1 MGLNFNEMQDKYGKI
16 IRFISVGI
24 LNTIVGYA
32 IYAIL
37 IWLNLPPLMALLLST
52 IAGVTFNYFSIGK
65 LVFQSQGGLTVFI
78 RFIASYCVVYVVNAQ
93 ALSFLIK
100 SLHMTPYIAQALCIP
115 LNVTVSWL
123 LMNHWVFTKSS
134 KNALPQE

>member
-1 MGLNFNEMQDKYGKI
+1 MNLADIRDKYGKI

-32 IYAIL
+32 IYALL
-37 IWLNLPPLMALLLST
+37 IWLNLPPQVALLLST
-52 IAGVTFNYFSIGK
+52 IAGVTFNYFSIGR

-93 ALSFLIK
+93 VLSFLIK
-100 SLHMTPYIAQALCIP
+100 SLHMTPYLAQALCVP
-115 LNVTVSWL
+115 LNVAASWL
-123 LMNHWVFTKSS
+123 LMNHWVFTK
-134 KNALPQE
+134 AGLRRD